1 MQSMGIQ
8 HAVPRLA
15 RSYPFPQPRV
25 KGREEAALHQTTLES
40 LMTKY
45 PLPALVS
52 VCVACSAAI
61 SFSAQTAAQE
71 WPSRPV
77 KLYIP
82 FGPGS
87 TPDMVGRLI
96 AERLAQKL
104 GQPFVVEDKPGA
116 SGNLGT
122 DAVAKA
128 EPDGYTLGLS
138 IAGPLAINTLLF
150 GKLPYDPRKDFTY
163 VTLVATQPSALAV
176 NARLGVGTVAELID
190 LLKKNPGKFNFG
202 SIGNGSVSHLAMEA
216 IALASGTRI
225 VHVPYTSSP
234 QAMTALLRGDVDMV
248 CLPAIAV
255 TPQLA
260 SGEVKI
266 LAISTA
272 TRSALLPGVPTL
284 KESGIDVEAD
294 AWNGLIAP
302 AGTSD
307 AIVAKIAREVAGVIT
322 APDVREKLLAQ
333 LMEPIPGTPAQFR
346 ARIDAD
352 LARWAPVI
360 KATNIRMN

>member
-1 MQSMGIQ
+1 MFE
-8 HAVPRLA
+8 H
-15 RSYPFPQPRV
+15 
-25 KGREEAALHQTTLES
+25 
-40 LMTKY
+40 LMTRY
-45 PLPALVS
+45 LFPAFVFICTAFCAAPLHAQAVAL
-52 VCVACSAAI
+52 
-61 SFSAQTAAQE
+61 E
-71 WPSRPV
+71 WPTRPV

-96 AERLAQKL
+96 ADRLQQKL

-138 IAGPLAINTLLF
+138 IAGPLAINALLF
-150 GKLPYDPRKDFTY
+150 GKLPYDPRKDFAY
-163 VTLVATQPSALAV
+163 VTMVATQPSALAV
-176 NARLGVGTVAELID
+176 NARLGVGTVAELVD
-190 LLKKNPGKFNFG
+190 LLKKNPGKYNFG

-225 VHVPYTSSP
+225 VHIPYTSSP
-234 QAMTALLRGDVDMV
+234 QAMTALLRGDVEMV

-266 LAISTA
+266 LAVSTA
-272 TRSALLPGVPTL
+272 ARSALLPGVPTL
-284 KESGIDVEAD
+284 RESGIDVEVD

-302 AGTSD
+302 AGTPD
-307 AIVAKIAREVAGVIT
+307 AIVARIAREVAAVIT
-322 APDVREKLLAQ
+322 APDIREKMSAQ
-333 LMEPIPGTPAQFR
+333 LMEPIPSTPAEFR

-360 KATNIRMN
+360 KAANIRIN